1 MALCGEQ
8 AARPERPDTVS
19 ADSLS
24 GVEVPETHYARSG
37 GLAIAY
43 QVHGEGD
50 HDLLL
55 NAGTASNIVGRCFHA
70 LQRAH

>member
-1 MALCGEQ
+1 MK
-8 AARPERPDTVS
+8 R
-19 ADSLS
+19 
-24 GVEVPETHYARSG
+24 PETHYARSS

-55 NAGTASNIVGRCFHA
+55 SAGTGGNVDAIWDIPEAARLYERLGQFTELPAR
-70 LQRAH
+70 